1 MYRLLKQFVWIF
13 FGICA
18 ALFVAYGLYTGGQAV
33 CCDAL
38 TDIPA
43 RLITAG
49 SINVLTAT
57 VLSRVRLHQRG
68 WRWALWSLILAVCA
82 SLVWA
87 LAFWL
92 ARLAG
97 IRDVEASLIGYVASL
112 FALGVTGAVKI
123 DEIDNEPAKEP
134 MGKRRRRR

>member
-1 MYRLLKQFVWIF
+1 M
-13 FGICA
+13 
-18 ALFVAYGLYTGGQAV
+18 
-33 CCDAL
+33 
-38 TDIPA
+38 
-43 RLITAG
+43 
-49 SINVLTAT
+49 
-57 VLSRVRLHQRG
+57 
-68 WRWALWSLILAVCA
+68 
-82 SLVWA
+82 VWA